1 MFKITRHSDYAIVL
15 LTHMAREA
23 EKNVCTARDLAA
35 EAQLPRPTVS
45 KILKVLARK
54 NLLTSHRGSKGGYSL
69 GRRPEQI
76 TLRDVLTAMEGPVAI
91 TECSVDAGCTCKLE
105 LTCLTRS
112 NWQRINRAVR
122 AALGGITLLEMTL
135 PLPEMLVTLGG
146 ESDTK

>member
-54 NLLTSHRGSKGGYSL
+54 NLLTSHRGSKGGLQPRPSARADHTT
-69 GRRPEQI
+69 GRPHGHGGAS
-76 TLRDVLTAMEGPVAI
+76 RDHGMPGGCRLHLQ
-91 TECSVDAGCTCKLE
+91 AGADVPH
-105 LTCLTRS
+105 S
-112 NWQRINRAVR
+112 Q
-122 AALGGITLLEMTL
+122 
-135 PLPEMLVTLGG
+135 
-146 ESDTK
+146 